1 MPVSEVK
8 TKVVPNALLF
18 TLLFAGQI
26 ASTMFLP
33 GLPELAIEL
42 NVSRSLVQTMVPT
55 YLAAFAISQLMI
67 GPLSDKYGRKPIVLL
82 GIIIFTL
89 ASFFC
94 AIANDI
100 QTLLFCRVAQ
110 ATGAC
115 STLVISR
122 AIIRDTSDGLEAAK
136 AMAILTIA
144 MAVGPII
151 APFLGGFLNMSLAP
165 LLGPLIL
172 LLANSISFGSVSLPP
187 FTLCLSVVLVKFI
200 STGGTPLKPLISDN

>member
-82 GIIIFTL
+82 L
-89 ASFFC
+89 
-94 AIANDI
+94 
-100 QTLLFCRVAQ
+100 
-110 ATGAC
+110 
-115 STLVISR
+115 
-122 AIIRDTSDGLEAAK
+122 
-136 AMAILTIA
+136 
-144 MAVGPII
+144 
-151 APFLGGFLNMSLAP
+151 SL
-165 LLGPLIL
+165 IH
-172 LLANSISFGSVSLPP
+172 I
-187 FTLCLSVVLVKFI
+187 
-200 STGGTPLKPLISDN
+200 

>member
-136 AMAILTIA
+136 AMAILT
-144 MAVGPII
+144 
-151 APFLGGFLNMSLAP
+151 LSL
-165 LLGPLIL
+165 IH
-172 LLANSISFGSVSLPP
+172 I
-187 FTLCLSVVLVKFI
+187 
-200 STGGTPLKPLISDN
+200 